1 MSCEPPKSAF
11 HKVGGSPTSFSCS
24 APKSAAAR
32 RKIQI
37 GLGVGLGL
45 GISLIVVI
53 CAISCC
59 KAEKA
64 KQAARAKG
72 LAQQELDD
80 LDPPGY
86 SSDPVPPEYSSPPG
100 TARVSENIKYTCYS

>member
-1 MSCEPPKSAF
+1 
-11 HKVGGSPTSFSCS
+11 
-24 APKSAAAR
+24 
-32 RKIQI
+32 
-37 GLGVGLGL
+37 
-45 GISLIVVI
+45 VI